1 MSAENKATVRRL
13 IEEGFNG
20 GDLSVFDELV
30 APSFVNHDPPP
41 GVPPTREGWKQ
52 LSTGF
57 RAAFP
62 DMHIHIEEEIA
73 EGDLV
78 TSRFVAHGT
87 HQGELMG
94 IPATGKEVTV
104 SGINIALWDLAGR
117 AAGQHHGE
125 VGGIRHD
132 GHDGAARRGPAA
144 RRIIPVARHG

>member
-104 SGINIALWDLAGR
+104 SGINIARVAGGKIMER
-117 AAGQHHGE
+117 WEEFDMMGMMVQLG
-125 VGGIRHD
+125 VVPPPGG
-132 GHDGAARRGPAA
+132 
-144 RRIIPVARHG
+144 